1 MRKDTL
7 WVMIAGAALGIAA
20 LVLMSLGNPANMGF
34 CIACFQ
40 RDIVGALG
48 LFNWNITAPIQYI
61 RPEIIGIALGAFTA
75 AVIHGEFK
83 PRGGSAPVTRFMLGV
98 FMMLGALVFL
108 GCPVRMV
115 LRLAGGDLNALVAVF
130 GFVGGIA
137 AGVWLLRFGF
147 VLPRAKGQRR
157 AEGLVLPALMVLLL
171 LFLVLR
177 PSFTEGGP
185 IFFMNKGY
193 PGGDGSPVGLATGI
207 AVSLIAG
214 LVIGFLGQRSRLCFA
229 GGIRD
234 IFLMRSWHLLS
245 GVLVIFAVV
254 LIGNLVMG
262 DFHLGFADQPV
273 AHSAHL
279 WNFLGM
285 AMVGLAAILLGGCP
299 FRQLVLAG
307 SGNTDSVLTVFG
319 MLTGAALAH
328 NFSLI
333 KAATLPGK
341 ITVIAG
347 LVILVVI
354 GLMNLKRPKQA
365 R

>member
-7 WVMIAGAALGIAA
+7 WVIISGVAFGIVALI
-20 LVLMSLGNPANMGF
+20 LVLLGNPANMGV
-34 CIACFQ
+34 CIACFE
-40 RDIVGALG
+40 RDIAGALG
-48 LFNWNITAPIQYI
+48 LYNWNITAPIQYL
-61 RPEIIGIALGAFTA
+61 RPEIIGITLGALLA
-75 AVIHGEFK
+75 AVIYGEFK
-83 PRGGSAPVTRFMLGV
+83 PTGGSAPATRFLLGV

-115 LRLAGGDLNALVAVF
+115 LRLSGGDLNALVAVF
-130 GFVGGIA
+130 GFILGIVI
-137 AGVWLLRFGF
+137 GVWLLRSGYM
-147 VLPRAKGQRR
+147 LPRTGRQGWL
-157 AEGLVLPALMVLLL
+157 EGLVLPAFMVLLL
-171 LFLVLR
+171 LLLVLK
-177 PSFTEGGP
+177 PVFVEGGP
-185 IFFMNKGY
+185 ILFSSTGH
-193 PGGDGSPVGLATGI
+193 PGAAGTPVGLAIGI

-234 IFLMRSWHLLS
+234 MFLMRSWHLLS
-245 GVLVIFAVV
+245 GVLAIFAVV
-254 LIGNLVMG
+254 LIGNIILG
-262 DFHLGFADQPV
+262 NFHLGFADQPV

-285 AMVGLAAILLGGCP
+285 ALVGIAATLLGGCP

-307 SGNTDSVLTVFG
+307 GGNSDSMMTVFG
-319 MLTGAALAH
+319 MFAGAAFAH
-328 NFSLI
+328 NFSLA

-354 GLMNLKRPKQA
+354 GLMNLKRLK
-365 R
+365 